1 MEKMKQLN
9 KCPNCGATIAKMV
22 GGIMRCE
29 YCGGEFASPYPP
41 TINVNLGSPEDQA
54 KMYKA
59 LRDAG
64 AFKIQTIQPNGLA
77 RDIDGNLITQSY
89 MRKRNEQ
96 KVY

>member
-1 MEKMKQLN
+1 MKQLN
-9 KCPNCGATIAKMV
+9 RCPNCGATISKMV
-22 GGIMRCE
+22 GGIIRCE

-64 AFKIQTIQPNGLA
+64 ALRILPATPNGIL
-77 RDIDGNLITQSY
+77 RDIDGNIITEKY
-89 MRKRNEQ
+89 VRERLKY
-96 KVY
+96 V